1 MSELL
6 EVRNLTVT
14 FETDRGLVRAV
25 DGVSFDL
32 SAGETLGL
40 VGESGCGKTVTALS
54 LLKLIQ
60 EPPGHVAPQSEI
72 RFEDLNILDLRGENL
87 RKIRGAKIAMIFQDP
102 ASSLNPVMTIGAQI
116 AETIRAH
123 ESVSKAE
130 ARSRSIDL
138 LARVG
143 IPDPDDRFK
152 SYAHQLS
159 GGMLQRVMIAIAL
172 SCKPSILV
180 ADEPTTAL
188 DVTVQAQ
195 ILELLGE
202 LQQEFDMSLIL
213 ITHDLGVVAE
223 TADRV
228 IVMYAGQVVEEA
240 ATTEIFSD
248 PAHPYTQGLLDS
260 MPRID
265 RPGTA
270 ISAIPG
276 VVPPATNWPA
286 GCRFHPRCSHF
297 WNQCLEEPSLDALPA
312 NRSVRCWLYHDLQE
326 DN

>member
-87 RKIRGAKIAMIFQDP
+87 RKIRGARIAMIFQDP

-123 ESVSKAE
+123 ESVSRAE

-172 SCKPSILV
+172 SCRPSILV

-195 ILELLGE
+195 ILDLLGE
-202 LQQEFDMSLIL
+202 LQREFDMSLIL

-240 ATTEIFSD
+240 PTTEIFSD
-248 PAHPYTQGLLDS
+248 PAHPYTQALLNS

-265 RPGTA
+265 QPGTA

-297 WNQCLEEPSLDALPA
+297 WNRCLEQPSLDAIPA
-312 NRSVRCWLYHDLQE
+312 NRCVRCWLYHDLQE

>member
-32 SAGETLGL
+32 SDGETLGL

-87 RKIRGAKIAMIFQDP
+87 RKIRGARIAMIFQDP

-123 ESVSKAE
+123 ESVSRAE

-172 SCKPSILV
+172 SCRPSILV

-195 ILELLGE
+195 ILDLLGE
-202 LQQEFDMSLIL
+202 LQREFDMSLIL

-240 ATTEIFSD
+240 PTTEIFSD
-248 PAHPYTQGLLDS
+248 PAHPYTQALLNS

-265 RPGTA
+265 QPGTA

-297 WNQCLEEPSLDALPA
+297 WNRCLEQPSLDAIPA
-312 NRSVRCWLYHDLQE
+312 NRCVRCWLYHDLQE